1 MAAKQTN
8 HNQSFTCVARNIIP
22 LVPREKKTSS
32 KASCR
37 SQEFWG
43 KFYIY
48 RQTVSVIAVS
58 ERVLYDN
65 LISSTWGDYVT
76 VHRKEIYQ
84 LTYRALALRQSKWND
99 SLRRR
104 VNTWNF
110 SFRNSLRWTIYIINA
125 VDKTKL
131 SWQKEWQTGRRKIER
146 TDRKDWR
153 IHVSQAD
160 TGCCVP
166 EFGAKWAL

>member
-1 MAAKQTN
+1 MA
-8 HNQSFTCVARNIIP
+8 
-22 LVPREKKTSS
+22 L
-32 KASCR
+32 
-37 SQEFWG
+37 
-43 KFYIY
+43 Y
-48 RQTVSVIAVS
+48 RFGGGGAEGIAVS
-58 ERVLYDN
+58 EGVLYDN
-65 LISSTWGDYVT
+65 LILSTWGDYVT

-110 SFRNSLRWTIYIINA
+110 SFRNFLRWAIYIINA

-146 TDRKDWR
+146 TDRKTDVYTSVKR
-153 IHVSQAD
+153 TRGVVYRSLEPNGPFSVMSQK
-160 TGCCVP
+160 T
-166 EFGAKWAL
+166 FFIYLFTFF

>member
-1 MAAKQTN
+1 M
-8 HNQSFTCVARNIIP
+8 
-22 LVPREKKTSS
+22 
-32 KASCR
+32 KAYLDR
-37 SQEFWG
+37 LTERKMNKGG
-43 KFYIY
+43 KFLNKLWRCIGWGGGWRVLLY
-48 RQTVSVIAVS
+48 R
-58 ERVLYDN
+58 RGVLYDN
-65 LISSTWGDYVT
+65 LILSTWGDYVT

-110 SFRNSLRWTIYIINA
+110 SFRNFLRWAIYIINA